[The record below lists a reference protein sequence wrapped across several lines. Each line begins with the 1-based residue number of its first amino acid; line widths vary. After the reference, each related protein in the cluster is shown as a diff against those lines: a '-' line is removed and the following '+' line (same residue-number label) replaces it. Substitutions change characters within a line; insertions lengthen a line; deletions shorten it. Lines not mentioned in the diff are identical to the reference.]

1 MCNITVSTSKLSNIT
16 EIKVSPKSNIRELL
30 FTPHELSFNYINDND
45 NQEIIAIE
53 SGRSKSGDSKKLI
66 NKNKIN
72 KKSKDYYLDDSQ
84 INYNNENFEERIFHK
99 KNSPLTEEN
108 FNAIISSI
116 NELCGRKNERKK
128 LPKIKEI

>member
-1 MCNITVSTSKLSNIT
+1 MSNIIVSTSKLSNIT
-16 EIKVSPKSNIRELL
+16 EIKVSPKSKKRELL

-72 KKSKDYYLDDSQ
+72 KK
-84 INYNNENFEERIFHK
+84 
-99 KNSPLTEEN
+99 
-108 FNAIISSI
+108 
-116 NELCGRKNERKK
+116 
-128 LPKIKEI
+128 